1 MRGSMV
7 SAVYR
12 KSLRLT
18 SKARQLSTS
27 GEMVNLMSNDAM
39 RIWKACQIGHFA
51 WCGFVMTLAVC
62 FILVL
67 EVGWIGG
74 LAGSALIGL
83 ITPTVLFLSRYQ
95 GLLRR
100 RMLKFT
106 DKRVEIMGEVLTG
119 HSCCEAIQLANSRV
133 EKGSANQEG

>member
-1 MRGSMV
+1 
-7 SAVYR
+7 
-12 KSLRLT
+12 
-18 SKARQLSTS
+18 
-27 GEMVNLMSNDAM
+27 M

-51 WCGFVMTLAVC
+51 WCGFVMTVAVC

-74 LAGSALIGL
+74 LAGSALLGL
-83 ITPTVLFLSRYQ
+83 ITPTVLFLSRHQ

-106 DKRVEIMGEVLTG
+106 DKRVEIMGEVLSG
-119 HSCCEAIQLANSRV
+119 IRV
-133 EKGSANQEG
+133 VKQYNWQIPVSKKVQQIRKNEIYVALLSHLYNGLSK